1 MRECVTGISLLKVAS
16 LIRRTVVTR
25 DGCWVW
31 TGGVDRVGKP
41 RHDRGRV
48 LRTLYCYEYDVDLE
62 EGEEVL
68 CVCGEKLC
76 VNPAHAE
83 VR

>member
-1 MRECVTGISLLKVAS
+1 MQDRIEVISLLKVAS
-16 LIRRTVVTR
+16 LIRKTVVTAE
-25 DGCWVW
+25 GCWVW

-41 RHDRGRV
+41 RHNKGRV
-48 LRTLYCYEYDVDLE
+48 LRTLYCYENNIDLD

-68 CVCGEKLC
+68 SVCGEKMC
-76 VNPAHAE
+76 VNPDHAE